1 MDRDKEFDLARGVAK
16 RYEDLQLIVNL
27 FTIKYLF
34 QHANDL
40 NSWVGFM
47 LTARNAFQRS
57 LQKQIDKNVKPIEKA
72 QDWAYERESK
82 EWNEML
88 NETGEMEQPD
98 IKVEIDLIKSKA
110 MQSFDEVIRDVV
122 SQIGTDNLPV
132 TNSGLATEPLYKV
145 LERSIAKRVPTYVTY
160 RNGRKVPY
168 RTYIE
173 MKLRTDLAQKSTDK
187 IMQNQ
192 EIELYQ
198 ATYFYDS
205 APDHREAQGKVY
217 VKEKFKDKY
226 PNLTTVE
233 EITGDPVY
241 LTTRPNCRHT
251 LEPIKSLA
259 DAKDYRK
266 RTNTQEEIAYKKRE
280 LERRIEHEIRMLD
293 MSIKMLEEEITLA
306 KGEDLAQMKAQL
318 EDNKRKRA
326 ALKKK
331 WQELVSDSQDLFE
344 YYNLFD

>member
-16 RYEDLQLIVNL
+16 RYEELNLIINL
-27 FTIKYLF
+27 WTIKYLF
-34 QHANDL
+34 QHANNI

-47 LTARNAFQRS
+47 LASRNAFQRS
-57 LQKQIDKNVKPIEKA
+57 IQKQIDKYVKPVKEA
-72 QDWAYERESK
+72 QNWAYERESK

-88 NETGEMEQPD
+88 NESGEMEQPD
-98 IKVEIDLIKSKA
+98 IKIELDFIRSKA
-110 MQSFDEVIRDVV
+110 MTSFDNVVNDIV

-132 TNSGLATEPLYKV
+132 TDSGLAREPLYKV

-160 RNGRKVPY
+160 SNGRKVPY

-187 IMQNQ
+187 ILENQ

-198 ATYFYDS
+198 STYFYDS

-217 VKEKFKDKY
+217 VKAKFKDKY
-226 PNLTTVE
+226 PQLTTVE

-251 LEPIKSLA
+251 LQPIKSLK
-259 DAKDYRK
+259 DAVHYRK
-266 RTNTQEEIAYKKRE
+266 RTEKQEEIAYKKRE
-280 LERRIEHEIRMLD
+280 LERKIEHEIRMLD
-293 MSIKMLEEEITLA
+293 MSIKMLEEEIVLA
-306 KGEDLAQMKAQL
+306 KGDDLIQMKAQL
-318 EDNKRKRA
+318 KINKEKRA
-326 ALKKK
+326 NLKQK
-331 WQELVSDSQDLFE
+331 WQELITDSQDLFE
-344 YYNLFD
+344 YYNL